1 MKNLNIALIW
11 TNWDFQNTLI
21 FNLIK
26 KISKQKI
33 VITPPHKAD
42 FIIYGSYNWGDPFKT
57 FNIYELLKKKFFRS
71 KKIVDF
77 IYKCEM
83 KLVNR
88 NIFNRNYKPLTLHY
102 ITEFHR
108 NDTLKTDFV
117 ISQDL
122 GVQSENHLYDGNWK
136 ESCDWSSEGII
147 RPMTQYPLRIGKFI
161 NIDDLTI
168 PQGDEFLKK
177 NKKIC
182 IITSH
187 LYEPRKTF
195 YDAFSKHFTVDGYGG
210 WFEKNINPSVFEDY
224 NKVTKL
230 EIMKNYAFN
239 LCPEN
244 SIYPGYTSDRIPT
257 AFIGKCLPI
266 TWADQNINY
275 EFNPKAF
282 VNLNDHFQDNF
293 VSIINNLKDDNFL
306 RQFTKE
312 PLLLKRPNLEKEIKF
327 VEKILSC
334 F

>member
-1 MKNLNIALIW
+1 MKNLNIALVW

-21 FNLIK
+21 FNLLK
-26 KISKQKI
+26 KLSKKKI
-33 VITPPHKAD
+33 VITSPLKAD
-42 FIIYGSYNWGDPFKT
+42 FIIYGSYNWGDPLKT
-57 FNIYELLKKKFFRS
+57 FNIYQLLKKKFFRS
-71 KKIVDF
+71 SKILDF
-77 IYKCEM
+77 IRKYEM
-83 KLVNR
+83 KLVNYNYFKR
-88 NIFNRNYKPLTLHY
+88 SYKPLTLHY
-102 ITEFHR
+102 ITEFVR
-108 NDTLKTDFV
+108 NDSLNTDFV

-136 ESCDWSSEGII
+136 ESCDWSREGII

-161 NIDDLTI
+161 SIDDLII

-177 NKKIC
+177 NKKVC
-182 IITSH
+182 LITSH

-210 WFEKNINPSVFEDY
+210 WFQKNINPSVFEDY

-334 F
+334 L